1 MPDLRRDAQIEA
13 LNEQVRRRVH
23 PVTGNQSD
31 LDPLLEMIGDAR
43 YVLIGEASHGTHEF
57 HAPRALEP
65 MERTC
70 QWEAGEVPRR
80 IRHRSEP
87 RAASCHVG

>member
-13 LNEQVRRRVH
+13 LAEQVRRSAH

-43 YVLIGEASHGTHEF
+43 YALIGEASHGTHEF

-65 MERTC
+65 LERTS
-70 QWEAGEVPRR
+70 QWEAGEVRETYPTA
-80 IRHRSEP
+80 I
-87 RAASCHVG
+87 